1 MPRFGNKIVSRLSPP
16 RQKEHGNYLPFT
28 KMEVSSQSDP
38 GSLYYVY
45 KYLATGNRK
54 PLRFIENSSL
64 IIRKDPVIIRTNA
77 SGFILTII
85 LMKLKLKHD
94 KMDQLNEYK
103 VNLITLKRLN

>member
-1 MPRFGNKIVSRLSPP
+1 
-16 RQKEHGNYLPFT
+16 
-28 KMEVSSQSDP
+28 MEVSSQSDP

-103 VNLITLKRLN
+103 VNLIALKRLNYVLETKICVCMI

>member
-1 MPRFGNKIVSRLSPP
+1 M
-16 RQKEHGNYLPFT
+16 
-28 KMEVSSQSDP
+28 
-38 GSLYYVY
+38 Y
-45 KYLATGNRK
+45 KYLATCNRK

-94 KMDQLNEYK
+94 KMYQLNEYK
-103 VNLITLKRLN
+103 VNLIALKRLKYVLETKICVCMI

>member
-1 MPRFGNKIVSRLSPP
+1 MGIICHSLKW
-16 RQKEHGNYLPFT
+16 KYL
-28 KMEVSSQSDP
+28 SQSDP
-38 GSLYYVY
+38 ESLYYVY
-45 KYLATGNRK
+45 KYLVTGNRK

-103 VNLITLKRLN
+103 VNLIALKRLKYVLETKICVCMI

>member
-1 MPRFGNKIVSRLSPP
+1 
-16 RQKEHGNYLPFT
+16 
-28 KMEVSSQSDP
+28 
-38 GSLYYVY
+38 VY

-103 VNLITLKRLN
+103 VNLIALKRLNYVLETKICVCMI